1 MQHYHSRKY
10 AGEENG
16 YFHPTLQI
24 SAGLEYLHSRGT
36 AHFDLK
42 SDNVLVFHFPTP
54 QFALESTTPGAIK
67 LTRQQSLNPHKTAL
81 QLKEDDPT
89 AILVKITDLGI
100 SRQSSLGQYRHR
112 GGTPG
117 FMAPEILRYSGKE
130 AVQSKVDVFSFAMVM
145 YEMVSLQCP
154 FEAEGLHPQQ
164 IDKLTVD
171 GKRPIL
177 SSRVSPTHTN
187 TCLASLHHSGNCTN
201 INIVI
206 LTIS

>member
-1 MQHYHSRKY
+1 MCVRKIDT
-10 AGEENG
+10 
-16 YFHPTLQI
+16 FLPPTPLLTPPPPPLLQI
-24 SAGLEYLHSRGT
+24 SAGLEYLHMRGT

-42 SDNVLVFHFPTP
+42 SDNVLVFSFPTP
-54 QFALESTTPGAIK
+54 QFALESTTPGAIQ
-67 LTRQQSLNPHKTAL
+67 LTRQQSISPRKSSL

-89 AILVKITDLGI
+89 AVLVKITDLGI

-117 FMAPEILRYSGKE
+117 FMAPEILKYSGKE
-130 AVQSKVDVFSFAMVM
+130 AVQLKVDVYSFAMVM

-177 SSRVSPTHTN
+177 SSRVSPTHTDP
-187 TCLASLHHSGNCTN
+187 CLATLGDVPTG
-201 INIVI
+201 V
-206 LTIS
+206 

>member
-1 MQHYHSRKY
+1 MLYWSTTGTVRTSVC
-10 AGEENG
+10 EENQHC
-16 YFHPTLQI
+16 FSPPLPLQI
-24 SAGLEYLHSRGT
+24 STGLEYLHSRGT

-42 SDNVLVFHFPTP
+42 SDNVLVFSFPTP
-54 QFALESTTPGAIK
+54 QFALESTTPGAIQ
-67 LTRQQSLNPHKTAL
+67 LTRQQSFTPHVTAL
-81 QLKEDDPT
+81 QMKENDPT
-89 AILVKITDLGI
+89 AVLVKITDFGI

-130 AVQSKVDVFSFAMVM
+130 AVQSKVDVYSFAMVM

-154 FEAEGLHPQQ
+154 FEAEALHPQQ

-177 SSRVSPTHTN
+177 SSQVSTTHTSRSSELGSV
-187 TCLASLHHSGNCTN
+187 CLL
-201 INIVI
+201 
-206 LTIS
+206 